1 MKVALFFTMNEF
13 DMLINVFYILLG
25 FLLLVKC
32 GDYLVDGSVAIARR
46 AKLSPMVI
54 GLTVIGFG
62 TSTPELLVSLNAALA
77 GSPGIA
83 IGNVVGSNIANI
95 ALILGATGL
104 IVACRTDKRTLTI
117 DMPFMVGACTL
128 FAIIGMSGT
137 ISRPAGIIG
146 FLMLVAFVTYQ
157 IRSSRKANEQ
167 KTEESLPEAEPMALW
182 LALIMVVLSIA
193 AMIGGAHLLVKGARE
208 VALALGVS
216 ERVVGLTIVAV
227 GTSLPELFASVLSA
241 RKGETDMAIGN
252 IIGSVSFN
260 VLSVVGLSSAICPI
274 VGSDEGFLV
283 DYILMVLLGFLLWL
297 FLCTKR
303 TLERW
308 EGGVLLAIYIGYIAY
323 TVVTLP

>member
-1 MKVALFFTMNEF
+1 
-13 DMLINVFYILLG
+13 MLINIAFILLG
-25 FLLLVKC
+25 FLILVKC
-32 GDYLVDGSVAIARR
+32 GDYLVDGAVAIARR

-83 IGNVVGSNIANI
+83 VGNVVGSNIANI

-104 IVACRTDKRTLTI
+104 IVACKTDDRTLKI
-117 DMPFMVGACTL
+117 DMPFMVGACCCL
-128 FAIIGMSGT
+128 AFIGMTGT

-157 IRSSRKANEQ
+157 IRSSRKRNEA
-167 KTEESLPEAEPMALW
+167 KSEADASEEKPMALW
-182 LALIMVVLSIA
+182 LAIVMVVFSIA
-193 AMIGGAHLLVKGARE
+193 AMIGGAHLLVRGARE
-208 VALALGVS
+208 VALALGVP
-216 ERVVGLTIVAV
+216 ERVVGLTVVAV
-227 GTSLPELFASVLSA
+227 GTSLPELFASVMSA

-252 IIGSVSFN
+252 IFGSVSFN

-274 VGSDEGFLV
+274 VGSDEGFLI
-283 DYILMVLLGFLLWL
+283 DYALMVFLAFLLWL

-308 EGGVLLAIYIGYIAY
+308 EGAVLLFIYVGYIAY
-323 TVVTLP
+323 TVVTAA